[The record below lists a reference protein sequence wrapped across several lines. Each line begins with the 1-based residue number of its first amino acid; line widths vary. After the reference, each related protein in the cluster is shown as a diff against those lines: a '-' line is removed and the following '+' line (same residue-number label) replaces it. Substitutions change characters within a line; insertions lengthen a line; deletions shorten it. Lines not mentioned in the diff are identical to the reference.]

1 MTSDKPSTPSHDHDH
16 ADVEKVEEVPLPQ
29 ALDDKHAFSKPEKWT
44 IVVIIAFAGLF
55 RQV

>member
-1 MTSDKPSTPSHDHDH
+1 MASDKPSTPSHDHDH